1 MTREEAIEVLQASS
15 IKQMSLTK
23 IIVNG
28 KALSVKTALEMA
40 IKALKQEPCEDAISR
55 DAVKE
60 LIKCGESTDTYDDVE
75 QVCKWIDALPSVT
88 QKSTEE
94 ATKELKESAYKAFAK
109 EYLKKSTEEA
119 TKEFMELL
127 ESGYYGSTYKPNKW
141 IVHEKPHGIRYLE
154 CPYCNIW
161 YLNEHLIRNSYCPN
175 CGAKMIESQESEE

>member
-1 MTREEAIEVLQASS
+1 MTREEAINILHGIQADN
-15 IKQMSLTK
+15 LNLDDAYTK
-23 IIVNG
+23 D
-28 KALSVKTALEMA
+28 KYEALDMA
-40 IKALKQEPCEDAISR
+40 IKALEQEPCEDAISR

-60 LIKCGESTDTYDDVE
+60 LIKCGESTDTYDDVK

-94 ATKELKESAYKAFAK
+94 ATKEFK
-109 EYLKKSTEEA
+109 
-119 TKEFMELL
+119 ELL
-127 ESGYYGSTYKPNKW
+127 ESGYYESTYKPKKW

-175 CGAKMIESQESEE
+175 CGTRMIESEKV